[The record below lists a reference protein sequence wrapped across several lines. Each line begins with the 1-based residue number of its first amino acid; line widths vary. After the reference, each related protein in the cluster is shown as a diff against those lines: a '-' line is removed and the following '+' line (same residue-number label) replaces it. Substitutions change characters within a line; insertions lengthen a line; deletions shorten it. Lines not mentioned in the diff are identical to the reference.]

1 MRRSTGIAPPP
12 GSRTLWTVSDPY
24 REQDLIGIH
33 IEPDRRRVRF
43 ALTLGLGLVAGVAL
57 TVLGLRL
64 KDALEPRESVVEV
77 TPVSTPDG
85 RVVHLPPLPPG
96 APTHGPRVVH
106 VWLQGCSDCMPAFEA
121 MRALSQHGGLGVPEV
136 NVAYGSAEPAWAER
150 YGVGKNL
157 VVDPGEN
164 VVSPLGISSFTT
176 MVLDADDHVRLVD
189 RPDKPGYAD
198 RIRGAYQALASPSNS
213 EPTKPR

>member
-1 MRRSTGIAPPP
+1 
-12 GSRTLWTVSDPY
+12 VSGDPY
-24 REQDLIGIH
+24 REQDLVGIH
-33 IEPDRRRVRF
+33 IEPDRRRLRF
-43 ALTLGLGLVAGVAL
+43 ALTLGVGLVAGVAL
-57 TVLGLRL
+57 TVLGLRM
-64 KDALEPRESVVEV
+64 KGALEPRESMVEL

-96 APTHGPRVVH
+96 APPHGPRVVH
-106 VWLQGCSDCMPAFEA
+106 VWLQGCADGMPAFEA
-121 MRALSQHGGLGVPEV
+121 MRALSQNGGLGVPEV

-176 MVLDADDHVRLVD
+176 LVLDADDHVRLVD

-198 RIRGAYQALASPSNS
+198 RIRGAYQALASPAKTD
-213 EPTKPR
+213 PAKPR